1 MNQNA
6 HALIATHG
14 LTHCLIGKKP
24 MKSLKEDFP
33 NTPLIAL
40 VQSEKYDR
48 YFGAFANGAE
58 AQAWF
63 NEQPNNIA
71 MQFIPLRSPH
81 IFRTYSDFYDP
92 ARDYDEAEY
101 NHQQPAPKEK
111 PVMSEHKTAIGAH
124 CIIQWYDSGIE
135 EEQYISFWEYDNEI
149 SEDFDSLGQRD
160 DKIFFYC
167 ENGVEQLNGLMNT
180 YMSVSHEDFVV
191 KSYQVEYTYEVI
203 TEWGTR

>member
-63 NEQPNNIA
+63 DEQPNNVA

-81 IFRTYSDFYDP
+81 IFRKYSDFYDP

-135 EEQYISFWEYDNEI
+135 EEQYISFGEYDNEI
-149 SEDFDSLGQRD
+149 SEDFDSFGQRD

>member
-81 IFRTYSDFYDP
+81 IFRKYSDFYDP

-124 CIIQWYDSGIE
+124 CIIQWYDSGIM
-135 EEQYISFWEYDNEI
+135 EEQYISFGEYDSEI
-149 SEDFDSLGQRD
+149 SEDFDSFGQRD

-191 KSYQVEYTYEVI
+191 KSYGLEYTYEVI

>member
-1 MNQNA
+1 
-6 HALIATHG
+6 
-14 LTHCLIGKKP
+14 

-63 NEQPNNIA
+63 DEQPNNVA

-81 IFRTYSDFYDP
+81 IFRKYSDFYDP

-111 PVMSEHKTAIGAH
+111 PVMSEHKTALGAH
-124 CIIQWYDSGIE
+124 CIIQWYDSGIM
-135 EEQYISFWEYDNEI
+135 EEQYISFGEYDSEI
-149 SEDFDSLGQRD
+149 SEDFDSFGQRD

-167 ENGVEQLNGLMNT
+167 EGGEDELKGLMNL
-180 YMSVSHEDFVV
+180 YMSTSHEDFVV
-191 KSYQVEYTYEVI
+191 KSYGLEYTYEVI

>member
-1 MNQNA
+1 
-6 HALIATHG
+6 
-14 LTHCLIGKKP
+14 

-81 IFRTYSDFYDP
+81 IFRKYSDFYDP

-111 PVMSEHKTAIGAH
+111 PVMSEHKTASERTASFSGTTQELWKSNTFHLENTTPKLVKTLIH
-124 CIIQWYDSGIE
+124 LDSE
-135 EEQYISFWEYDNEI
+135 MTRS
-149 SEDFDSLGQRD
+149 SSTA
-160 DKIFFYC
+160 K
-167 ENGVEQLNGLMNT
+167 VER
-180 YMSVSHEDFVV
+180 MS
-191 KSYQVEYTYEVI
+191 
-203 TEWGTR
+203 